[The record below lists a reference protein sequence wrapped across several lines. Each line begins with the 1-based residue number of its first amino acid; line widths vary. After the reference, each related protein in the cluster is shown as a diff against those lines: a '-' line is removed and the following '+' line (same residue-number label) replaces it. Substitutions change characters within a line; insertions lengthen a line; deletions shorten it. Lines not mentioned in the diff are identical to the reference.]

1 MTKPRAGRASKF
13 TPQIIQKIKEMVAQ
27 GLSREQIAQRLD
39 VTVGSLQVTCSKLG
53 VSLRRS
59 RMRFP
64 SYEPPKL
71 ELELSQAG
79 SEVGLVEKGSL
90 LKVKI
95 AITIQRGDLL
105 RTFDVPLTQQNSWR
119 VGAPSIFATGKTRRV
134 DSRNFDWSGRQRS
147 SGKNAERR
155 RHTA

>member
-39 VTVGSLQVTCSKLG
+39 VTVGSLQVTCSRLG

-59 RMRFP
+59 RMRVP
-64 SYEPPKL
+64 SYERLKP

-79 SEVGLVEKGSL
+79 SEVGLAEKGI
-90 LKVKI
+90 KI
-95 AITIQRGDLL
+95 AITIQRGNLL
-105 RTFDVPLTQQNSWR
+105 RTFDVPLSNKT
-119 VGAPSIFATGKTRRV
+119 VGELGLLASLRQVKLVELIAQILSGAV
-134 DSRNFDWSGRQRS
+134 DKGLVEKMLNDDDMPP
-147 SGKNAERR
+147 KA
-155 RHTA
+155 

>member
-13 TPQIIQKIKEMVAQ
+13 TPQTIQKIKEMVAR
-27 GLSREQIAQRLD
+27 GLSREEIAQRLD

-59 RMRFP
+59 RTHFP
-64 SYEPPKL
+64 YERLKPKF
-71 ELELSQAG
+71 ELSQAG
-79 SEVGLVEKGSL
+79 SEVDPVESGSL

-105 RTFDVPLTQQNSWR
+105 RTFDVPLSNKAIEELAFLASLRQVKLVELIAQILS
-119 VGAPSIFATGKTRRV
+119 GALDKGLV
-134 DSRNFDWSGRQRS
+134 
-147 SGKNAERR
+147 
-155 RHTA
+155 